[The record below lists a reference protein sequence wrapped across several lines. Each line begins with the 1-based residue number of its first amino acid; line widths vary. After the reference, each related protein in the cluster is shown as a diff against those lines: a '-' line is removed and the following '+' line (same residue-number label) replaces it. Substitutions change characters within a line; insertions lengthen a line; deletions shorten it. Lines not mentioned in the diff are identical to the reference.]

1 MTLRRINPVA
11 LSSLIVLS
19 AAFLGGVAA
28 AQSGGK
34 PKPPTV
40 SKSIIKQAQA
50 AQAAIKA
57 EKWADCLAVLAGTD
71 AVPDKTPYDEYA
83 VSELRTVCAARSG
96 DFAAAE
102 PALAKGLEVGEANGF
117 IDEEGRKLRLRQLT
131 QVNYQL

>member
-1 MTLRRINPVA
+1 MSPRPVKDVV

-19 AAFLGGVAA
+19 AAFAGGSAE

-34 PKPPTV
+34 PKPPTI
-40 SKSIIKQAQA
+40 SKSVIKQAQA

-57 EKWADCLAVLAGTD
+57 EKWGDCLAALAGTD

-102 PALAKGLEVGEANGF
+102 PALAKGLEVGRPTASSTTRHASCGS
-117 IDEEGRKLRLRQLT
+117 GSSPR
-131 QVNYQL
+131 